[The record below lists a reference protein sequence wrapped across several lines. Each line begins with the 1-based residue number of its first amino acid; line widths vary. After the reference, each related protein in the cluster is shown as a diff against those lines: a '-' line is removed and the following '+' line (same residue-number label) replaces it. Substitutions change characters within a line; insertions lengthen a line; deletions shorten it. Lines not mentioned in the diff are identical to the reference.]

1 MSMHELVAALIGP
14 GIPVAFAIFI
24 WLRREFRGVRWAR
37 IAGIVGA
44 ASGIASAS
52 LGLVASRANAL
63 QLTRDAYLLL
73 LACKHTLDGIFVG
86 IVICVLLSKPWT
98 KTPQ

>member
-1 MSMHELVAALIGP
+1 MHELVAALIAA

-24 WLRREFRGVRWAR
+24 CLRREFSRVRWAR

-52 LGLVASRANAL
+52 FGLVASRAKAL
-63 QLTRDAYLLL
+63 HFTREMYLLL
-73 LACKHTLDGIFVG
+73 HASKHTFNGIFLG

-98 KTPQ
+98 KTQ

>member
-1 MSMHELVAALIGP
+1 MSIHELLTALIAAV
-14 GIPVAFAIFI
+14 IPVAFAIFI
-24 WLRREFRGVRWAR
+24 WLRRELAYVHWAR

-52 LGLVASRANAL
+52 LSLVASHAKAL
-63 QLTRDAYLLL
+63 HFTRDTYLLL
-73 LACKHTLDGIFVG
+73 LASKHTLNGIFIG

-98 KTPQ
+98 NTHQ